1 MNPHTMEDKY
11 YSRLIKMS
19 IYFIDIFCIQIVF
32 FSLVNR
38 MEVSRAISDLKY
50 TSFFVI
56 FSLIWVIAGF
66 LNEIHRINKF
76 SMIRNIGKTLF
87 STVLMHLVLLM
98 ITVAFVV
105 PYQFSPTFFFYI
117 YGLTIVLIIGV
128 RIIYKITWK
137 YFEFSGSD
145 QRKVIIIGATR
156 SGKALHDFFVSHDY
170 TRYHFKGFFDNH
182 PERAFVRRELIVG
195 PISEVE
201 EFCIRENISEIYF
214 ALPLRYETM
223 IQNLSRFADDNFIY
237 LRIAPDFSNAVAEK
251 YHVYLFDAIPVFTP
265 RNEPLGISI
274 NAGIKRIFD
283 VFFSLGVIVIVFPI
297 LVPLIALAI
306 RIDSKG
312 PIIFKQLRRG
322 KKNILFECY
331 KFRTMRQNNYP
342 DRQATKD
349 DPRITR
355 VGRFLRKTNLD
366 ELPQFVNVLLGSM
379 SVVGP
384 RPHISKQD
392 EYSRIIKKYRFRS
405 FVTPGI
411 TGYAQVNGFRGET
424 REPGQMEKRVEY
436 DVKYMESWSLALD
449 LKIIGLTIW
458 NMLRGQKNAY

>member
-1 MNPHTMEDKY
+1 MEDKY

-19 IYFIDIFCIQIVF
+19 IYLIDIFCIQIVF
-32 FSLVNR
+32 SLVNQTHITQG
-38 MEVSRAISDLKY
+38 ISDLKY

-56 FSLIWVIAGF
+56 FSLIWTIAGF
-66 LNEIHRINKF
+66 VNEVHRINKF
-76 SMIRNIGKTLF
+76 SLIRNIGRTLF
-87 STVLMHLVLLM
+87 STLFIHLILLM
-98 ITVAFVV
+98 GIVACFP
-105 PYQFSPTFFFYI
+105 PYQFALKFFVVI
-117 YGLTIVLIIGV
+117 YTLTVFLIMGV
-128 RIIYKITWK
+128 RVMYKLTWK
-137 YFEFSGSD
+137 YFEFSGFD
-145 QRKVIIIGATR
+145 QRKVVIVGATR
-156 SGKALHDFFVSHDY
+156 SGKALYDFFVSHDFK
-170 TRYHFKGFFDNH
+170 RYHFKGFFDNH
-182 PERAFVRRELIVG
+182 PERSFVKKELITG
-195 PISEVE
+195 TIAEVE

-214 ALPLRYETM
+214 ALPLRYETL
-223 IQNLSRFADDNFIY
+223 IQNLSKFADDNFIY
-237 LRIAPDFSNAVAEK
+237 LRIVPDFCNAVSER
-251 YHVYLFDAIPVFTP
+251 YNVFLFDAIPVFTR

-274 NAGIKRIFD
+274 NAGIKRLFD
-283 VFFSLGVIVIVFPI
+283 IGFSLGVILLIF
-297 LVPLIALAI
+297 PLIVPIIAI
-306 RIDSKG
+306 CIRMDSPG

-331 KFRTMRQNNYP
+331 KFRTMKINCAP

-366 ELPQFVNVLLGSM
+366 ELPQFVNVLLGNM

-392 EYSRIIKKYRFRS
+392 EYSRIIKKYKFRS

-424 REPGQMEKRVEY
+424 REPSQMEKRIEY
-436 DVKYMESWSLALD
+436 DVKYMENWSLTLD
-449 LKIIGLTIW
+449 IKIIWQTIW

>member
-1 MNPHTMEDKY
+1 MEDKY

-19 IYFIDIFCIQIVF
+19 IFLIDIFCIQLVF
-32 FSLVNR
+32 SFVRQL
-38 MEVSRAISDLKY
+38 EVSKGISDLRY

-56 FSLIWVIAGF
+56 FMLIWIIAGF
-66 LNEIHRINKF
+66 LNDIHRINKF
-76 SMIRNIGKTLF
+76 SLIRNIGKSLF
-87 STVLMHLVLLM
+87 TTVLVH
-98 ITVAFVV
+98 VAILTSIVIYFQ
-105 PYQFSPTFFFYI
+105 PYQFGLRFFLGI
-117 YGLTIVLIIGV
+117 YGFTILLIMGV
-128 RIIYKITWK
+128 RVIYKLIWK
-137 YFEFSGSD
+137 YFEFSGFD
-145 QRKVIIIGATR
+145 QRKVIIVGATR

-170 TRYHFKGFFDNH
+170 TPYQFKGFFDNH
-182 PERAFVRRELIVG
+182 PERGLVRKDLIKG

-201 EFCIRENISEIYF
+201 DYCLSENITEIYF

-223 IQNLSRFADDNFIY
+223 IQNLSKFADDNFIY
-237 LRIAPDFSNAVAEK
+237 LRIVPDFCNAVAEK
-251 YHVYLFDAIPVFTP
+251 YNVYLFDEIPVFTP

-274 NAGIKRIFD
+274 NAAIKRLFD
-283 VFFSLGVIVIVFPI
+283 IVFSLCVILFIFPI
-297 LVPLIALAI
+297 IVPIIGLAI
-306 RIDSKG
+306 RIDTEG

-331 KFRTMRQNNYP
+331 KFRTMRVNSIP

-349 DPRITR
+349 DPRVTR

-366 ELPQFVNVLLGSM
+366 ELPQFVNVLLGNM

-392 EYSRIIKKYRFRS
+392 EYSRIIKKYKFRR

-424 REPGQMEKRVEY
+424 KETSQMEKRVEY
-436 DVKYMESWSLALD
+436 DVKYMENWSLSLD

-458 NMLRGQKNAY
+458 NMLRGQKNAF